1 MKACLI
7 PLPSSAPSPRRPPLC
22 RARSPS
28 LPLLAFGLFSFLE
41 GGLGS
46 LFLCF
51 GGFFSFLFF
60 RFSCRVP
67 FSCLSFVY
75 FTFLFSSFVS
85 FILASRISFVSF
97 SFFSPF
103 VSFIILY
110 FRLSFVSLSSVSYSG
125 RFLLLSLLVFVF
137 LTSAFLSIFSFL
149 RYFCSYSIFPFVF

>member
-46 LFLCF
+46 VLVFRWVFLF
-51 GGFFSFLFF
+51 SFF

-97 SFFSPF
+97 FILLAFRFIYYSLFSSFVRF
-103 VSFIILY
+103 SFIRLLFRSFPFPFFIG
-110 FRLSFVSLSSVSYSG
+110 FRLSYISLSKHF
-125 RFLLLSLLVFVF
+125 FLPTLF
-137 LTSAFLSIFSFL
+137 L
-149 RYFCSYSIFPFVF
+149 

>member
-51 GGFFSFLFF
+51 GEFFSFLFF
-60 RFSCRVP
+60 GFRV
-67 FSCLSFVY
+67 V
-75 FTFLFSSFVS
+75 FLFLVFRS
-85 FILASRISFVSF
+85 FILLFCSRHSFRLFLLHVFLLFLF

-103 VSFIILY
+103 VSFIIIY
-110 FRLSFVSLSSVSYSG
+110 SRLSFVSLSSVSYSG
-125 RFLLLSLLVFVF
+125 RFLFLSLLVFVF